1 MKIHINV
8 EECKRD
14 SPQFRWEETKIM
26 KYMYLEM
33 KLLCYSSFKHPWWS
47 FDTQKKWWFFCY
59 YYQEHDG
66 LLLSRHTS
74 NSDLST
80 GRLPD
85 LYGVS
90 WFWFSI
96 FYPWISSLCCKWI
109 FQSQHFAGYLYT
121 GGLNQF
127 KQTIF
132 GNFYSGATPIS
143 RYLEHREISRF
154 STRTSCHVAYVSR
167 SINTSYY

>member
-26 KYMYLEM
+26 KYMYLEL

-47 FDTQKKWWFFCY
+47 CDTQNKLWFFCY
-59 YYQEHDG
+59 YFQEQSMMVYCYLG
-66 LLLSRHTS
+66 ILAILICQP
-74 NSDLST
+74 T
-80 GRLPD
+80 GRVPD

-96 FYPWISSLCCKWI
+96 FYPWISSLRCKRI
-109 FQSQHFAGYLYT
+109 FQSQHFAGYLYA

-127 KQTIF
+127 KQNIF
-132 GNFYSGATPIS
+132 GNLLFWGNSYFSIFGTQGRS
-143 RYLEHREISRF
+143 LDFQLEQ
-154 STRTSCHVAYVSR
+154 VVM
-167 SINTSYY
+167 